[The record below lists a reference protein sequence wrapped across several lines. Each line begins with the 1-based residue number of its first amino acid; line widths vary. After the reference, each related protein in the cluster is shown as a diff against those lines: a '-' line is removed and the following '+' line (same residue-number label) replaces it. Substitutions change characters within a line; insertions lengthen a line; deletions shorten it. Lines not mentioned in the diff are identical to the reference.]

1 MDIGSKGL
9 VEVNL
14 ILPQATS
21 LTFDV
26 IHKDDEGT
34 VIDHS
39 ESTAH
44 MAMQTRDSSRTT
56 YHLDSCCTCTAEFIR
71 VAIPASITETMPIGK
86 MSWDMIVTTTY
97 GDQIRLCYGIASVV
111 DTFALDEGQ

>member
-14 ILPQATS
+14 ILPQATT

-26 IHKDDEGT
+26 VHKDDGGA

-39 ESTAH
+39 GSTAR
-44 MAMQTRDSSRTT
+44 MAMQTKTHFT
-56 YHLDSCCTCTAEFIR
+56 YHLDECCTCTAEYIR
-71 VAIPASITETMPIGK
+71 VSIPASITESMPLGK
-86 MSWDMIVTTTY
+86 MPWDMIVTTTY
-97 GDQIRLCYGIASVV
+97 GDQIRLCYGTANIV
-111 DTFALDEGQ
+111 DTYSLDEE